1 MCVCACVHVFECVL
15 VRVLCVS
22 VSVVCGSVS
31 VSVC

>member
-1 MCVCACVHVFECVL
+1 MSVCVHVFECVL